1 MCKTVPRMIQQFH
14 AIRGNEE
21 YLKFLAKLKRINLL
35 MLDDFGVSLLK
46 AAEAREPLEIVEDRT
61 NQSSLIL
68 TSQLAIKDWHGYL
81 HNATIANAILDRII
95 HNAYKIEI
103 DGPSQ
108 RKENAKKTM
117 K

>member
-1 MCKTVPRMIQQFH
+1 MHLILNKVCKTVPRMIQQFH

-61 NQSSLIL
+61 NQSSLII
-68 TSQLAIKDWHGYL
+68 TSQLAIKD
-81 HNATIANAILDRII
+81 
-95 HNAYKIEI
+95 
-103 DGPSQ
+103 
-108 RKENAKKTM
+108 
-117 K
+117 